1 MGVYVITNGEGSYI
15 HRDEVSG
22 KYVPIRS
29 FKQATQWD
37 SIVKANGVLNNSIT
51 KNIRRDYAV
60 HLIDTEKTVEKEDL
74 TVQSGL
80 CFRNIT
86 DDNIN
91 EWLSKINAI
100 MESMSGSDAR
110 QQELNGK
117 LSNIDKEIVDA
128 EHYIEFGKFNAYQ
141 GWMCFKML
149 QNLLKQ
155 RRKYKNEMQVL
166 NLIRQCRFDRSSL
179 SALSQNI
186 SDIQNKCYTPR
197 AFPELFRSG
206 K

>member
-1 MGVYVITNGEGSYI
+1 MGVYVITNGDGSYI
-15 HRDEVSG
+15 HRDETTG

-37 SIVKANGVLNNSIT
+37 SVLKANSILNNSLPKT
-51 KNIRRDYAV
+51 IRNDYAV
-60 HLIDTEKTVEKEDL
+60 QLIDTEHIVEKKDM
-74 TVQSGL
+74 TVQKEL
-80 CFRNIT
+80 CFRNIE
-86 DDNIN
+86 DDNISD
-91 EWLSKINAI
+91 WLDKINKI
-100 MESMSGSDAR
+100 RDVLSGSDVR
-110 QQELNGK
+110 QTELSEK
-117 LSNIDKEIVDA
+117 LSGIDKEIVDI

-155 RRKYKNEMQVL
+155 RRKIKNEQQVL
-166 NLIRQCRFDRSSL
+166 NLIKQCKISGDSIA
-179 SALSQNI
+179 ALAQVI

>member
-15 HRDEVSG
+15 HRDESTG

-29 FKQATQWD
+29 FKKATQWD
-37 SIVKANGVLNNSIT
+37 AVTKANSVLNNSVA
-51 KNIRRDYAV
+51 KAIRSAYAV
-60 HLIDTEKTVEKEDL
+60 QLIDTEHIVEKEDM
-74 TVQSGL
+74 TVQQEL
-80 CFRNIT
+80 CFKNIE
-86 DDNIN
+86 DDNIAD
-91 EWLSKINAI
+91 WLEKINLIREAL
-100 MESMSGSDAR
+100 SGSDAR
-110 QQELNGK
+110 QNELNEK
-117 LSNIDKEIVDA
+117 LSGISKEIVDI

-155 RRKYKNEMQVL
+155 RRKIKNEQQVL
-166 NLIRQCRFDRSSL
+166 GLIKQCRINGDSIA
-179 SALSQNI
+179 ALAQTV

>member
-15 HRDEVSG
+15 HRDEASS

-29 FKQATQWD
+29 FKKATQWD
-37 SIVKANGVLNNSIT
+37 SITKANGILNNSIA
-51 KNIRRDYAV
+51 KNIRSGYAV
-60 HLIDTEKTVEKEDL
+60 QLIDTDKTVEKEDMS
-74 TVQSGL
+74 VQSDI

-86 DDNIN
+86 DDNIG
-91 EWLSKINAI
+91 EWLSKINTI
-100 MESMSGSDAR
+100 MDVMSGSDAR
-110 QQELNGK
+110 QQELNEK
-117 LSNIDKEIVDA
+117 LSEVDKEIVDV

-166 NLIRQCRFDRSSL
+166 NLIRQCRFDRNSL
-179 SALSQNI
+179 TALTQTI

>member
-15 HRDEVSG
+15 HRDEASG

-29 FKQATQWD
+29 FSKATQWD
-37 SIVKANGVLNNSIT
+37 SIVKANGILNNSIA
-51 KNIRRDYAV
+51 KNIRSGYAV
-60 HLIDTEKTVEKEDL
+60 QLVDTEKTVVKEN
-74 TVQSGL
+74 TSVQNDL

-91 EWLSKINAI
+91 EWLQKINTI
-100 MESMSGSDAR
+100 MDVMSGSDAR
-110 QQELNGK
+110 QQELNSK
-117 LSNIDKEIVDA
+117 LSEVDKEIVDV

-141 GWMCFKML
+141 GFMCFKML

-155 RRKYKNEMQVL
+155 RRKYKNEIQVL
-166 NLIRQCRFDRSSL
+166 NLIRQCRFDKNSL
-179 SALSQNI
+179 TALAQTI

>member
-15 HRDEVSG
+15 RRDEVSG

-37 SIVKANGVLNNSIT
+37 SIVKANGILNNSIA
-51 KNIRRDYAV
+51 KSIRNGYAV
-60 HLIDTEKTVEKEDL
+60 QLVDTEKIVEKENIN
-74 TVQSGL
+74 VQNNICS
-80 CFRNIT
+80 RNIS

-91 EWLSKINAI
+91 EWLSKINTI
-100 MESMSGSDAR
+100 VDVLSGSDVR
-110 QQELNGK
+110 QQELNRM
-117 LSNIDKEIVDA
+117 LSDVDREIVDV

-141 GWMCFKML
+141 GWMSFKML
-149 QNLLKQ
+149 QSLLKQ
-155 RRKYKNEMQVL
+155 RRIYKNEIQVL
-166 NLIRQCRFDRSSL
+166 NLIRQCRIDKNSI
-179 SALSQNI
+179 SALSQTI

-197 AFPELFRSG
+197 AIPELFRNG

>member
-15 HRDEVSG
+15 HRDEASG

-29 FKQATQWD
+29 FSKATQWD
-37 SIVKANGVLNNSIT
+37 SIVKANGILNNSIA
-51 KNIRRDYAV
+51 KNIRSGYAV
-60 HLIDTEKTVEKEDL
+60 QLVDTEKTVVKEN
-74 TVQSGL
+74 TSVQNDL

-91 EWLSKINAI
+91 EWLQKINTI
-100 MESMSGSDAR
+100 MDVMSGADAR
-110 QQELNGK
+110 QQELNSK
-117 LSNIDKEIVDA
+117 LSEVDKEIVDV

-155 RRKYKNEMQVL
+155 RRKYKNEMQAL
-166 NLIRQCRFDRSSL
+166 NLIRQCRFDRNSL
-179 SALSQNI
+179 TALAQTI

>member
-15 HRDEVSG
+15 HRDEASG

-29 FKQATQWD
+29 FSKATQWD
-37 SIVKANGVLNNSIT
+37 SIVKANGILNNSIA
-51 KNIRRDYAV
+51 KNIRSGYAV
-60 HLIDTEKTVEKEDL
+60 QLVDTEKTVVKENTD
-74 TVQSGL
+74 VQNDI
-80 CFRNIT
+80 CFRNIL
-86 DDNIN
+86 DDNIE
-91 EWLSKINAI
+91 EWLSKINTI
-100 MESMSGSDAR
+100 MDVMSGSDAR

-117 LSNIDKEIVDA
+117 LSEIDKEIVDV

-149 QNLLKQ
+149 QNFLKQ

-166 NLIRQCRFDRSSL
+166 NLIKQCRFDRNSL
-179 SALSQNI
+179 TALAKTI

>member
-15 HRDEVSG
+15 HKDDTSG

-29 FKQATQWD
+29 FRKATQWD
-37 SIVKANGVLNNSIT
+37 NILKANSVLNNSVP
-51 KNIRRDYAV
+51 KAIRSSYAV
-60 HLIDTEKTVEKEDL
+60 ELVKTEHIVEKESIA
-74 TVQSGL
+74 VQNEI
-80 CFRNIT
+80 CFRNIE
-86 DDNIN
+86 DDNIS
-91 EWLSKINAI
+91 EWVNKINTI
-100 MESMSGSDAR
+100 KEVLSGSDSR
-110 QQELNGK
+110 QRELDEK
-117 LSNIDKEIVDA
+117 LSNTDKEIVDI

-155 RRKYKNEMQVL
+155 RRKIKNEQQVL
-166 NLIRQCRFDRSSL
+166 YLIKQCKINGDSIT
-179 SALSQNI
+179 ALSQTV

>member
-15 HRDEVSG
+15 HRDEASG

-29 FKQATQWD
+29 FSKATQWD
-37 SIVKANGVLNNSIT
+37 SIVKANGILNNSIA
-51 KNIRRDYAV
+51 KNIRSGYAV
-60 HLIDTEKTVEKEDL
+60 QLVDTEKTVVKENTD
-74 TVQSGL
+74 VQNDI
-80 CFRNIT
+80 CFRNIL
-86 DDNIN
+86 DDSIE
-91 EWLSKINAI
+91 EWLSKINTI
-100 MESMSGSDAR
+100 IDVMSGSDAR

-117 LSNIDKEIVDA
+117 LSEIDKEIVDV

-155 RRKYKNEMQVL
+155 RRKYKNEIQVL
-166 NLIRQCRFDRSSL
+166 NLIRQCRFDRNSL
-179 SALSQNI
+179 TVLVQTI

>member
-15 HRDEVSG
+15 HRDEASG

-29 FKQATQWD
+29 FSKATQWD
-37 SIVKANGVLNNSIT
+37 SIVKANGILNNSIA
-51 KNIRRDYAV
+51 KNIRSGYAV
-60 HLIDTEKTVEKEDL
+60 QLIDTEKTVVKENTD
-74 TVQSGL
+74 VQNDI
-80 CFRNIT
+80 CFRNIL
-86 DDNIN
+86 DDNIE
-91 EWLSKINAI
+91 EWLSKINTI
-100 MESMSGSDAR
+100 MDVMSGSDAR

-117 LSNIDKEIVDA
+117 LSEIDKEIVDV

-166 NLIRQCRFDRSSL
+166 NLIKQCRFDRNSL
-179 SALSQNI
+179 TALAQTN

>member
-1 MGVYVITNGEGSYI
+1 MGVYIITNGKGSYI
-15 HRDEVSG
+15 HRDETTG

-29 FKQATQWD
+29 LKKATQWD
-37 SIVKANGVLNNSIT
+37 SVTKANSILNNSIAKAT
-51 KNIRRDYAV
+51 RPGYGVKFV
-60 HLIDTEKTVEKEDL
+60 GTEQTVEKNDVTML
-74 TVQSGL
+74 NKL
-80 CFRNIT
+80 CFKNIE

-91 EWLSKINAI
+91 DWLDKINQLREI
-100 MESMSGSDAR
+100 LSGSDTR
-110 QQELNGK
+110 QTELNEK
-117 LSNIDKEIVDA
+117 LSGIDKEIVDI

-155 RRKYKNEMQVL
+155 RRKIKNEQQVL
-166 NLIRQCRFDRSSL
+166 GLIKQCKINGDSIA
-179 SALSQNI
+179 ALANTI

-206 K
+206 N

>member
-15 HRDEVSG
+15 RRDETSG

-29 FKQATQWD
+29 FKKATQWD
-37 SIVKANGVLNNSIT
+37 SIVKANGILHNSIS
-51 KNIRRDYAV
+51 KNIRAGYAV
-60 HLIDTEKTVEKEDL
+60 QLIDTDKTVEKEVID
-74 TVQSGL
+74 VQHDI
-80 CFRNIT
+80 CFRNII

-91 EWLSKINAI
+91 EWLSKINTI
-100 MESMSGSDAR
+100 LDVMSNSDVR
-110 QQELNGK
+110 QQEINSQ
-117 LSNIDKEIVDA
+117 LSNVDKEIVDI

-141 GWMCFKML
+141 GWVCFKML

-166 NLIRQCRFDRSSL
+166 NLIKQHGFDRDSL
-179 SALSQNI
+179 TTLAQTI

-206 K
+206 R